1 MMRFEYLTSGKW
13 LNAQTGI
20 AKKQYQKLDDTFA
33 FDKIIEKNPPE
44 FKKHN
49 ISNII
54 CNNKHSFYE
63 YYNNKNF
70 NSLSLTSKYPI
81 LLSFYSDLIKFH
93 NLNPQ
98 KESRKERKTNVDDNA
113 SELYKEYLEI

>member
-20 AKKQYQKLDDTFA
+20 AKKHYQKLDDTYE
-33 FDKIIEKNPPE
+33 FDKIIEKEKPE

-54 CNNKHSFYE
+54 YHNKHRFYE
-63 YYNNKNF
+63 YYNNKTF

-81 LLSFYSDLIKFH
+81 ILSFYSNLIKFH

-98 KESRKERKTNVDDNA
+98 KPSAKQRKSNADDNA